1 MTNPLTKSKHDATSG
16 YGRQWLDDDD
26 RRAVRD
32 VLDGPFLTQGS
43 KVAEFEAALCEAT
56 GAKYAVAV
64 SSGTAAL
71 HIACLA
77 AGLKP
82 GDHAVTSAITFLA
95 SANAPI
101 YCGAECGFA
110 DVDPLTVSVSA
121 QTIRAAMDRQNSTRV
136 VIPVHF
142 AGLSTGARELRAVV
156 GDEAT
161 IIEDACH
168 AFGGVDEEG
177 VPVGSCAHADMAILS
192 FHPVKSVT
200 TAEGGAVTTNDAEL
214 AHQLRLLRS
223 HGMVRDAEEWNHPED
238 GLEGAELKPWYYE
251 QQVLGFN
258 FRMTELQAAL
268 GLSQMG
274 KLGMFMA
281 KRRVLATHYI
291 ELLKDLDFV
300 RPIHDAQQVARSAN
314 HLLAVRMDFS
324 ALGRSRR
331 AVMQY
336 LTEREIGSQ
345 VHYIPVY
352 RQPYHAQRSGLG
364 KADFPMAEEYYAQ
377 CLSLPLHVGMEID
390 DVAYVVDVL
399 KKMLGTHK

>member
-1 MTNPLTKSKHDATSG
+1 MTDNISKNKRAATLG

-26 RRAVRD
+26 RRAVCE
-32 VLDGPFLTQGS
+32 VLDGPYLTQGA

-56 GAKYAVAV
+56 GAKYAVVV

-82 GDHAVTSAITFLA
+82 GDHAITAAITFLA

-101 YCGAECGFA
+101 YCGAKCSFA
-110 DVDPLTVSVSA
+110 DIDPRTISVSA
-121 QTIRAAMDRQNSTRV
+121 QTIRAAIEQQTDTRA

-142 AGLSTGARELRAVV
+142 AGLSTGARELRAAV
-156 GDEAT
+156 GSGVT

-168 AFGGVDEEG
+168 ALGGVDEDG
-177 VPVGSCAHADMAILS
+177 VPVGSCVHADMAILS

-223 HGMVRDAEEWNHPED
+223 HGMVRDTEGWDHPED
-238 GLEGAELKPWYYE
+238 GLEDAEVNPWYYE

-274 KLGMFMA
+274 KLCVFMA
-281 KRRVLATHYI
+281 KRRALALHYI
-291 ELLKDLDFV
+291 ELLNDLDFV

-314 HLLAVRMDFS
+314 HLLTVRMDFS
-324 ALGRSRR
+324 ALGRTRR

-336 LTEREIGSQ
+336 LAEREIGTQ

-352 RQPYHAQRSGLG
+352 RQPYHAQRSGLC

-377 CLSLPLHVGMEID
+377 CLSLPLHVGMETV

-399 KKMLGTHK
+399 KKMQGAG